1 MAASRKNRLWGYTRY
16 GAHEIKIYINPR
28 MRQVDGETFRR
39 KNGMVQIE
47 LNAELLHT
55 PSLLDET
62 ILHELIHA
70 IEYLTGAES
79 FAQTEVDSCSA
90 MVQTISKGLAQMLR
104 ELRQVTT
111 ED

>member
-16 GAHEIKIYINPR
+16 GAHEVKVFINPR
-28 MRQVDGETFRR
+28 MKQADGETFRR
-39 KNGMVQIE
+39 KNGMVHVE

-62 ILHELIHA
+62 LIHEF
-70 IEYLTGAES
+70 IHVLEYLNGAES
-79 FAQTEVDSCSA
+79 FAQHEVNCCSA

-104 ELRQVTT
+104 ELRQVAV